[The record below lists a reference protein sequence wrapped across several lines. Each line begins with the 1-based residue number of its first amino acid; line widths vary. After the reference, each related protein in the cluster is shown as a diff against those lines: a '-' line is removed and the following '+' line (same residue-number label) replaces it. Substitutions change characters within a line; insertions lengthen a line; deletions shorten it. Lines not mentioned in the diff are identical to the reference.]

1 MTRSRWALAAT
12 SFAAAIAV
20 SLYIVRS
27 SWPEADA
34 AVSVTPLTHL
44 VLLGLALLEL
54 GARGLKVRLSAAA
67 LRIPITYRTSLR
79 ASAGGDFGAAITP
92 ARSGAEPARYLIM
105 LEAGMTSAHIILVI
119 FAELFLEMISLA
131 LVATAMFFVFRS
143 SGPMILGMAGLVAL
157 YAGFVLGIGALGFSL
172 SRQHASG
179 PPPKWAGWM
188 RLHAGRWRA
197 VQRSLRQLR
206 DGING
211 LRDVRYGVAG
221 AALLASLAHIALR
234 LAVLPV
240 IVYSFHEPAPL
251 APLIL
256 WPVALTY
263 GGVVA
268 PMPGGGGAIEVG
280 FKAALGHAIPA
291 NIFGASLIWWRFY
304 TFYIFILIGA
314 LAAGGTVL
322 RALREDD
329 DKEVAADPATDAG
342 SVATAAAAAP
352 GASPATAVR
361 SG

>member
-1 MTRSRWALAAT
+1 
-12 SFAAAIAV
+12 
-20 SLYIVRS
+20 
-27 SWPEADA
+27 
-34 AVSVTPLTHL
+34 
-44 VLLGLALLEL
+44 
-54 GARGLKVRLSAAA
+54 
-67 LRIPITYRTSLR
+67 
-79 ASAGGDFGAAITP
+79 
-92 ARSGAEPARYLIM
+92 M

-172 SRQHASG
+172 SRQHANG

-188 RLHAGRWRA
+188 RLHAGRWRT

-304 TFYIFILIGA
+304 NFYIFILIGA

-329 DKEVAADPATDAG
+329 DKEVADSTTDAG
-342 SVATAAAAAP
+342 PVATAAAAAP